1 MSPKA
6 TVIVVAATGNV
17 LGVVTHEGDPERGV
31 SPAAV
36 AGDAFP
42 IRRRSTGDVVVDV
55 PVAELATSAV
65 PVVDDVLKTPQGC
78 VVADGAA
85 TIGKSG
91 ASLDID
97 ATKIS
102 ISGAALPEKDV
113 EVRVFVE
120 HGQGSDRQRAV
131 FKGKLPAGAAS
142 LDITATFDP
151 DDYDLVGAI
160 PGTRLVTLS
169 KKVT

>member
-31 SPAAV
+31 PAAAV
-36 AGDAFP
+36 AGAAFP
-42 IRRRSTGDVVVDV
+42 IRSRSTGDVLVDL

-65 PVVDDVLKTPQGC
+65 PVVDDLLKTPQSC

-85 TIGKSG
+85 TLGKSG
-91 ASLDID
+91 ATLDID
-97 ATKIS
+97 TAKIR
-102 ISGAALPEKDV
+102 IAGAAPPPKEV

-131 FKGKLPAGAAS
+131 FKGKLAAS
-142 LDITATFDP
+142 QTTLDITATFDP

-160 PGTRLVTLS
+160 PGTALVRFS